1 MKYRIQNSC
10 AVLSCL
16 SVMLSVG
23 LVTGV
28 QAAQKATATTPQ
40 VATPQAVSAN
50 HADFNGVWLP
60 AKATQHLLT
69 MDGKEPPLKPE
80 AKALYEKRQAARKAG
95 DTSFDR
101 TTWCASPGL
110 PRFMFI
116 MHPFEIAVSER
127 RIGFIYSW
135 NNWYRTVDMRGVD
148 WDVDDEYS
156 SVGVGMGHWQKNTLV
171 INTKGLRADPVM
183 DRYGLP
189 QSGVMKMTERMR
201 LLGKDVLEIR
211 FRFDDEENYLRPW
224 ETVMTYRRQPQSAMQ
239 QEFVCL
245 DELKKGHPGLIED

>member
-1 MKYRIQNSC
+1 MKNKIQTTC
-10 AVLSCL
+10 TVLSCL
-16 SVMLSVG
+16 FVMAG
-23 LVTGV
+23 LATNTIH
-28 QAAQKATATTPQ
+28 AAPASTA
-40 VATPQAVSAN
+40 A

-60 AKATQHLLT
+60 EKSTHRLLT
-69 MDGKEPPLKPE
+69 ADGKEPPLKLE

-101 TTWCASPGL
+101 ATWCASPGL

-116 MHPFEIAVSER
+116 KHPFEIAVSER
-127 RIGFIYSW
+127 RIGFIYAW

-148 WDVDDEYS
+148 WDVDEEFS
-156 SVGVGMGHWQKNTLV
+156 SVGVGMGQWQKDTLV

-189 QSGVMKMTERMR
+189 QSGAMKMTERVR
-201 LLGKDVLEIR
+201 LLGKDVLEIK

-239 QEFVCL
+239 REFVCL
-245 DELKKGHPGLIED
+245 DEIKQGRPGLIED